1 MELDVSEW
9 QLTITIIYRSPYT
22 HVMHMSAFLFHRMQF
37 NLNGIDVKLKM
48 EEISFPI

>member
-1 MELDVSEW
+1 
-9 QLTITIIYRSPYT
+9 
-22 HVMHMSAFLFHRMQF
+22 MSAFLFRRMQF